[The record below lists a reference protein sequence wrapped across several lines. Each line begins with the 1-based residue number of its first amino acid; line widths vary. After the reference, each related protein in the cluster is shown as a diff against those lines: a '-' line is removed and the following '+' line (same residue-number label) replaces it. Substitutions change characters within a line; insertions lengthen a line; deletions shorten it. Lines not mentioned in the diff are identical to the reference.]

1 MSLIETLKELIID
14 KVERC
19 EDADLLDLINKLL
32 LSES

>member
-1 MSLIETLKELIID
+1 MSPIEQLKALIIEE
-14 KVERC
+14 VERC